1 MVTFLNLKNNNMHHI
16 ARTKTGQFIVVLIS
30 SANGKVL
37 SASEPLKRKTTA
49 IRNVEAQL
57 DEVSA
62 ICRIW
67 QDDTVDK
74 PKLYN
79 AHNTDRSVE
88 YNASRP
94 EKKYVPK

>member
-1 MVTFLNLKNNNMHHI
+1 MHHI
-16 ARTKTGQFIVVLIS
+16 AKTKTGQFIVVLIS

>member
-1 MVTFLNLKNNNMHHI
+1 MHHI
-16 ARTKTGQFIVVLIS
+16 AKTKTGQFIVVLIS

-37 SASEPLKRKTTA
+37 SASEPLKRKATA

>member
-1 MVTFLNLKNNNMHHI
+1 MHHV
-16 ARTKTGQFIVVLIS
+16 AKTKTGQFIVVLIS